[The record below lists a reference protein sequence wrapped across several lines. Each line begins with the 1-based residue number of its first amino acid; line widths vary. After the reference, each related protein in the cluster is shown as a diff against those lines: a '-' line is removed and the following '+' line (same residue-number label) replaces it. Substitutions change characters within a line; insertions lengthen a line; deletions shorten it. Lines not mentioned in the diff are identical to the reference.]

1 MLIYLLLSKSAPIA
15 SLGMPQLTFS
25 EVCLVPC
32 GAMVGFQLVQF
43 VPKVRLHSLALL
55 MAWPGFVHMGWAKPG
70 TPPAPIHKTDST
82 IPFSRGQEWG
92 GCHQAQHQGRG
103 WPWVCFVAQ
112 VYYEIR
118 SCWAWKSH
126 CSHRVLRWNLHD
138 PLINHQTHPTGVC
151 RLVES
156 KKKKVF
162 LMPRSDLWLLGF
174 GQHIQIHPYGG
185 QLQH

>member
-1 MLIYLLLSKSAPIA
+1 MFSSLPSDRWWVFQKAISNRTGIFMLIYLLLSKSAPIA

-82 IPFSRGQEWG
+82 IPFSRGQE
-92 GCHQAQHQGRG
+92 
-103 WPWVCFVAQ
+103 
-112 VYYEIR
+112 
-118 SCWAWKSH
+118 
-126 CSHRVLRWNLHD
+126 
-138 PLINHQTHPTGVC
+138 
-151 RLVES
+151 
-156 KKKKVF
+156 
-162 LMPRSDLWLLGF
+162 
-174 GQHIQIHPYGG
+174 
-185 QLQH
+185 